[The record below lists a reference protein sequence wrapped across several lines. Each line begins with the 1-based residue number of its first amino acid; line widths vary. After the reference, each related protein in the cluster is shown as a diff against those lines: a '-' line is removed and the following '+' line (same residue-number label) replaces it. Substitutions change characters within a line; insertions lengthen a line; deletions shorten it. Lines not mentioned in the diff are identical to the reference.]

1 MEWFDCNA
9 EFGIPTKPPGR
20 FAPTPHELLDEMDFC
35 GVQEALVRHAAAR
48 DESAQ
53 AGNRLVCEET
63 AEARRL
69 HPVWAILPPQTGEIG
84 TLDEWFA
91 DMKAHRVK
99 ALTAY
104 SDKHRYLLNGLTFGP
119 VFEGMSAR
127 RIPLILGPDWRTV
140 TEILA
145 DFPQLT
151 VIATNHSGWGDDRF
165 FRPLLDRYER
175 FHIDTASYDL
185 DGGVAGLV
193 KRHGPHR
200 LIYGSNYPV
209 MQMGGSI
216 LTVAQ
221 ADIADD
227 AKAAIAGGN
236 LRRLLSEVKL

>member
-20 FAPTPHELLDEMDFC
+20 FAPTPHELLDEMGFC
-35 GVQEALVRHAAAR
+35 GVQDALVRHAAAR

-63 AEARRL
+63 TGIACL
-69 HPVWAILPPQTGEIG
+69 HPVWAILPPQTGELG
-84 TLDEWFA
+84 ALDQWFA
-91 DMKAHRVK
+91 AMKAHGVK

-104 SDKHRYLLNGLTFGP
+104 PDKHRYLLNGLTFGP
-119 VFEGMSAR
+119 VFEEMSAR
-127 RIPLILGPDWRTV
+127 RIPLFLGPDWRAA

-151 VIATNHSGWGDDRF
+151 VIATNHSSWGDDRF
-165 FRPLLDRYER
+165 FRPLLDRYQR

-185 DGGVAGLV
+185 DGGVADLV

-209 MQMGGSI
+209 MQMGGSM
-216 LTVAQ
+216 LTIAQ
-221 ADIADD
+221 AEIDDD
-227 AKAAIAGGN
+227 AKIAIAGGN
-236 LRRLLSEVKL
+236 LLRLLSEVKL

>member
-9 EFGIPTKPPGR
+9 EFGIATKPPGR
-20 FAPTPHELLDEMDFC
+20 FAATPAELLDEMDFC
-35 GVQEALVRHAAAR
+35 GVQDALVRHAATR

-63 AEARRL
+63 AETPRL
-69 HPVWAILPPQTGEIG
+69 RPVWAILPPQTGELG

-91 DMKAHRVK
+91 AIKAHRVK

-104 SDKHRYLLNGLTFGP
+104 PDRHRYLLNGLTFAP
-119 VFEGMSAR
+119 VFEEMSAR
-127 RIPLILGPDWRTV
+127 RIPLILGPEWRII

-151 VIATNHSGWGDDRF
+151 IIATNHSSWGDDRS

-185 DGGVAGLV
+185 DGGAAELV
-193 KRHGPHR
+193 KRYGPHR
-200 LIYGSNYPV
+200 LIYGSNYPT

-216 LTVAQ
+216 LNVAQ
-221 ADIADD
+221 ADIDDD
-227 AKAAIAGGN
+227 AKVAIAGGN